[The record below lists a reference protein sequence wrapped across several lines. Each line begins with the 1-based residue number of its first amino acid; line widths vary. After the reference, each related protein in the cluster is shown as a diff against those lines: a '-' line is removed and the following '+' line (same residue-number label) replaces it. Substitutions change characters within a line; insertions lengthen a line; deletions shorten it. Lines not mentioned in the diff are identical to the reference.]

1 MLGATQLSNSEFLSQ
16 QGIRDLMLNATI
28 LVLVAIGQAMVVI
41 TRNVDLSVGSV
52 LGSISA
58 FAAGSNS
65 RTAATRS
72 SPSCWPWGSVRCS
85 AWSTAHW

>member
-1 MLGATQLSNSEFLSQ
+1 MLVVMLGATQLSNSEFLSQ

-52 LGSISA
+52 LGVSA
-58 FAAGSNS
+58 FAAGLYLKDGGHPLV
-65 RTAATRS
+65 A
-72 SPSCWPWGSVRCS
+72 VL
-85 AWSTAHW
+85 